1 VAIYAKPVDERL
13 VSCDVPSSCTKGL
26 CKCSHEDIDTPGVDA
41 KVVCNTTAV
50 RAKSTNG
57 MGFVDEQVELPQ
69 NVRKV
74 QKKRNEKHTLYFFL
88 SSKIP
93 GRLTS
98 VPSIL

>member
-1 VAIYAKPVDERL
+1 MSIYAEPVDERL
-13 VSCDVPSSCTKGL
+13 VPRDVPSSCTEGL
-26 CKCSHEDIDTPGVDA
+26 CKCSHEDIDIPRVDA

-57 MGFVDEQVELPQ
+57 MGFVNEQVKLPQ
-69 NVRKV
+69 NVRKF
-74 QKKRNEKHTLYFFL
+74 QKKNGGHTLYFFL